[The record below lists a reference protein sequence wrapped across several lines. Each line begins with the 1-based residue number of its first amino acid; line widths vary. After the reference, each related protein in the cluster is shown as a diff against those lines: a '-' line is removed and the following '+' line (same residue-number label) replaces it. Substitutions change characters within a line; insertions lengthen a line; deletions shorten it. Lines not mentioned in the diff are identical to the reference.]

1 MVCWCS
7 KILLI
12 FLKQSLH
19 NWILIKNNILVCS
32 LYIKYVLTWHEASL
46 AYNLKKMKVNSF
58 FEIPEFNQQHHSK
71 DVLDLLHFF
80 ASSMNNRFVTFFM
93 YIHILCICAI
103 ATRIMTNKQTDLTP
117 LTSIFSRAGFEKKNW
132 TNLKILWNK
141 NVFVITKMCFF
152 FHLIRLYFICILY

>member
-19 NWILIKNNILVCS
+19 NWILIKNRPACS

-46 AYNLKKMKVNSF
+46 AYNLKKMKVNSL

-93 YIHILCICAI
+93 YLYTHILCMHNCDTNHDQQANWPNTFDIDFQQS
-103 ATRIMTNKQTDLTP
+103 RIRKKDMTK
-117 LTSIFSRAGFEKKNW
+117 S
-132 TNLKILWNK
+132 
-141 NVFVITKMCFF
+141 
-152 FHLIRLYFICILY
+152 